1 MSMGTR
7 KLSAS
12 DSGTSDTL
20 ALVSITAIVDLRL
33 RHTGTVGKSLLIF
46 EVFWTQ
52 HPCPVFDSA
61 KLRLLTFG

>member
-1 MSMGTR
+1 MSTGTR

-33 RHTGTVGKSLLIF
+33 RHTGAVGKTADLRSVLDTTSLSCF
-46 EVFWTQ
+46 
-52 HPCPVFDSA
+52 
-61 KLRLLTFG
+61 RLG